1 MPLNVIFNL
10 LEDCDENKSYSTL
23 IYNYFL
29 TSNVTLT
36 YYITKKK
43 ICFVK
48 YCWIHSKKYEEFEE
62 QNHPCIKERKEGP
75 TR

>member
-36 YYITKKK
+36 YYITKKN
-43 ICFVK
+43 FV
-48 YCWIHSKKYEEFEE
+48 S
-62 QNHPCIKERKEGP
+62 
-75 TR
+75 